1 MRISLLLLFLAV
13 PAVAQDS
20 STDRQVKRA
29 VKRFRQLFDHP
40 KAKQIDKVRLIKELG
55 RIHHPE
61 VAKELSLLCRKDTLA
76 VRLNAVRTLQKFKNV
91 KGVGRALVF
100 ALESPSNSGKEWL
113 GVQITILRAIG
124 NRKYRP
130 AGDAVFLPAFT
141 FVATAEIAALRGA
154 TPVFVDVLADTFNMD
169 PESLDAA
176 IGVAEGIGLRPR
188 VVIPVDLF
196 GQPADYGRIG
206 TIADKH
212 GLTVVADAAQ
222 SFGASI
228 NGRRVGTFGAYTATS
243 FFPAKP
249 LGCYGDGG
257 AVFTDDDEKAEILRS
272 LRVHGKGLEK
282 YDNVR
287 VGLNSRLDTLQAAI
301 LIEKLTILKDEIEAR
316 NVVAK
321 RYTAA
326 LADIVKVPK
335 VIDGVRSVWA
345 QYTIQ
350 IDDGDRARARLKA
363 AGVPTAVYY
372 PKPLHQQTAY
382 EDFPVAAGGLAVS
395 ERLSRSVLSLP
406 MHPYLEKATQN
417 CVVTAVREAVL
428 G

>member
-1 MRISLLLLFLAV
+1 MTETARRIEIEEPIAFIDLQAQRRRLGERINEAMARVLAHGQFIMGPEVRELEDRLGAFCGAKHAIACASGTDALLL
-13 PAVAQDS
+13 
-20 STDRQVKRA
+20 
-29 VKRFRQLFDHP
+29 
-40 KAKQIDKVRLIKELG
+40 
-55 RIHHPE
+55 
-61 VAKELSLLCRKDTLA
+61 
-76 VRLNAVRTLQKFKNV
+76 
-91 KGVGRALVF
+91 ALM
-100 ALESPSNSGKEWL
+100 AEG
-113 GVQITILRAIG
+113 IG
-124 NRKYRP
+124 P
-130 AGDAVFLPAFT
+130 GDAVFVPAFA
-141 FVATAEIAALRGA
+141 FVATAEMAALAGA
-154 TPVFVDVLADTFNMD
+154 TPVFVDVLPNTFNMD

-176 IGVAEGIGLRPR
+176 IGVAEGLGLRPR

-206 TIADKH
+206 AIADKH
-212 GLTVVADAAQ
+212 GLTVIADAAQ
-222 SFGASI
+222 SFGAAL
-228 NGRRVGTFGAYTATS
+228 NGRRVGTLGAYTATS

-301 LIEKLTILKDEIEAR
+301 LIEKLTILEDEIEAR
-316 NVVAK
+316 NVVAR

-406 MHPYLEKATQN
+406 MHPYLDPTTQDRI
-417 CVVTAVREAVL
+417 VAALVDAVS